1 MALSEQTAARL
12 VGFDE
17 LGAQMQIKTQTAQ
30 EAPQPR
36 AQSPPLPPGTP
47 VSGVGVG
54 SREDGRA
61 HT

>member
-17 LGAQMQIKTQTAQ
+17 LGAQMQISTLTAI
-30 EAPQPR
+30 EADLRR
-36 AQSPPLPPGTP
+36 ALSTDVPPGTA

-54 SREDGRA
+54 SREDGGA

>member
-17 LGAQMQIKTQTAQ
+17 LGAQMQISTLTAI
-30 EAPQPR
+30 EAPGAPVPR
-36 AQSPPLPPGTP
+36 
-47 VSGVGVG
+47 VGVG

-61 HT
+61 DT

>member
-17 LGAQMQIKTQTAQ
+17 LGAQMQISTLTSI
-30 EAPQPR
+30 EADLRR
-36 AQSPPLPPGTP
+36 ALSTDVPPGTP
-47 VSGVGVG
+47 VPGVGVG

>member
-17 LGAQMQIKTQTAQ
+17 LGAQMQISTLTAI
-30 EAPQPR
+30 EADLRR
-36 AQSPPLPPGTP
+36 ALSTDVPPGTA
-47 VSGVGVG
+47 VSGVG
-54 SREDGRA
+54 A

>member
-17 LGAQMQIKTQTAQ
+17 LGAQMQISTLTAI
-30 EAPQPR
+30 EADLRR
-36 AQSPPLPPGTP
+36 ALSVDVPPGAP
-47 VSGVGVG
+47 VPRVGGG

-61 HT
+61 DT

>member
-17 LGAQMQIKTQTAQ
+17 LGAQMQISTLTAI
-30 EAPQPR
+30 EADLRR
-36 AQSPPLPPGTP
+36 ALSADVPPGASVP
-47 VSGVGVG
+47 RVGVG

-61 HT
+61 DT

>member
-1 MALSEQTAARL
+1 MALREQTEARL
-12 VGFDE
+12 VGFDQ
-17 LGAQMQIKTQTAQ
+17 LGASLQVETLRAI
-30 EAPQPR
+30 EADLRR
-36 AQSPPLPPGTP
+36 ALSTDVPPGTP

>member
-17 LGAQMQIKTQTAQ
+17 LGAQMQISTLTAI
-30 EAPQPR
+30 EADLRR
-36 AQSPPLPPGTP
+36 ALSADVPPGAP
-47 VSGVGVG
+47 VPGVGVG

>member
-17 LGAQMQIKTQTAQ
+17 LGAQMQISTLTAI
-30 EAPQPR
+30 EADLR
-36 AQSPPLPPGTP
+36 RVLSVDVPPGAP
-47 VSGVGVG
+47 VPRVGVG

-61 HT
+61 DT

>member
-17 LGAQMQIKTQTAQ
+17 LGAQMQISTLTAI
-30 EAPQPR
+30 EADLRR
-36 AQSPPLPPGTP
+36 ALSIDVPPGTP